1 MTTGQRP
8 RFVTPIPAIST
19 TAAPAYGLDVRE
31 LEVLFLIRE
40 GMYVPQIAE
49 ELALPQSVV
58 EEHVSGLLLKMNARS
73 KTEAAVMAIREGI
86 FVRY

>member
-8 RFVTPIPAIST
+8 RFVTPISAIST

-40 GMYVPQIAE
+40 GMYVPQIAQ